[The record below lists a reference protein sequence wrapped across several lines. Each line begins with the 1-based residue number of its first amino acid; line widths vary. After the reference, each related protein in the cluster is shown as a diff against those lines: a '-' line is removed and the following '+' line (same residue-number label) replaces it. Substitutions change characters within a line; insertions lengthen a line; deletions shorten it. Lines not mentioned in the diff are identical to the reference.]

1 MSNQVVNHVTVSEQI
16 LANAQGISKTLK
28 SGAITVAPCSVKE
41 LRSRFGLGN
50 AEAKKLHRQHR
61 ARWASEKS
69 VQLNAALEGG
79 FNVARMTRKDGD
91 KADTITVK
99 LVREK
104 AHAKLTKSEELAMLR
119 EEIERLQ
126 KLVKSEVVTA

>member
-1 MSNQVVNHVTVSEQI
+1 MNKVNQITVSQQM
-16 LANAQGISKTLK
+16 LANVSGVSKVLK
-28 SGAITVAPCSVKE
+28 SGAVTVAPCSVKE
-41 LRSRFGLGN
+41 LREKFGLGN

-61 ARWASEKS
+61 ARWASEQG

-79 FNVARMTRKDGD
+79 FNIAKLTRKDGD

-104 AHAKLTKSEELAMLR
+104 AHAKLTKSEELALLR
-119 EEIERLQ
+119 EEVARLS
-126 KLVKSEVVTA
+126 KLVNSAEIVPA